1 MIKNYKM
8 FIGGEW
14 VNAESGKTYT
24 AVNPATSEEIARLP
38 LAGQADVD
46 KAVKAARKAYRE
58 WSRVPGS
65 ERSNIL
71 LQISKAMKDRV
82 DELVEVE
89 ILDHGSPVQ
98 FAKNMASE
106 ASTHFQYAANVTRG
120 FWGEVIPI
128 NYDHKLYVQ
137 REPRGVVGAII
148 PWNTP
153 IPMSTQ
159 KLSGSLSTGNA
170 CILKPPSVDSLPSL
184 KLAEI
189 IEDTGLLPKG
199 LVNVITGPGGSVGD
213 CMSSHPDINMISF
226 TGSCEVGKRIMSCA
240 SQTLK
245 HLGLEL
251 GGKNPFIV
259 FDDANVDAAV
269 AKAVF
274 ACTFNTGMVCAS
286 PGRYYLHEKI
296 HDEFVEK
303 FVKALKKVVVGLPT
317 DPRTEM
323 GPVVSAEHRN
333 RIEYYIKTAID
344 EGAKL
349 MLGGKRPTKAPLDK
363 GFYVMPA
370 VFTGVTP
377 KMTVYREEIFG
388 PVACICEPFK
398 TEEEVIAA
406 ANDNTFGLG
415 SSVWAG
421 DTGRAMR
428 VANRIE
434 AGTVWINDHMFI
446 ASDLPWGGY
455 KESGLGKE
463 GSVLGILEYTQL
475 KVVSVNVAK

>member
-1 MIKNYKM
+1 VKNYKM

-14 VNAESGKTYT
+14 VNAESDKTFT
-24 AVNPATSEEIARLP
+24 AVNPATGEEIARLP
-38 LAGQADVD
+38 LADKADVD
-46 KAVKAARKAYRE
+46 KAVKAARAAYLI
-58 WSRVPGS
+58 WSRKSVTERGS
-65 ERSNIL
+65 IM
-71 LQISKAMKDRV
+71 LQIARALKERV
-82 DELVEVE
+82 DELVEIE
-89 ILDHGSPVQ
+89 LLDHGTPIR
-98 FAKNMASE
+98 FARNMAAE
-106 ASTHFQYAANVTRG
+106 AGAHFEYAAQVTRG
-120 FWGEVIPI
+120 FWSEVVPI
-128 NYDHKLYVQ
+128 NFNHKLYLQ
-137 REPRGVVGAII
+137 REPRGVVAAII

-184 KLAEI
+184 KIAEI

-199 LVNVITGPGGSVGD
+199 LVNVITGPGGVVGD
-213 CMSSHPDINMISF
+213 ILSSHPGINMVSF

-240 SQTLK
+240 SNTLK

-251 GGKNPFIV
+251 GGKNPFIL
-259 FDDANVDAAV
+259 FDDADIDKAV

-274 ACTFNTGMVCAS
+274 ASTFNTGMVCAS
-286 PGRYYLHEKI
+286 PGRYYLHENI

-303 FVKALKKVVVGLPT
+303 FVKALKNVVVGDPKDEKT
-317 DPRTEM
+317 DI
-323 GPVVSAEHRN
+323 GPVVSAEHRD
-333 RIEYYIKTAID
+333 RVEYYIKTGID
-344 EGAKL
+344 QGATL
-349 MLGGKRPTKAPLDK
+349 LLGGKRPTKAPLDK
-363 GFYVMPA
+363 GFYVMPT

-377 KMTVYREEIFG
+377 EMTIYREEIFG
-388 PVACICEPFK
+388 PVACIARPFK
-398 TEEEVIAA
+398 TEEEVIAL

-415 SSVWAG
+415 CSVWAG

-428 VANRIE
+428 IANEIE

-475 KVVSVNVAK
+475 KVVSVNVAQ

>member
-1 MIKNYKM
+1 MQKYKM

-14 VNAESGKTYT
+14 VEAESGKTYT
-24 AVNPATSEEIARLP
+24 AVNPATGEEIASLP
-38 LAGQADVD
+38 LGGQADVD
-46 KAVKAARKAYRE
+46 KAVVAARKAYAE
-58 WSRVPGS
+58 WSRRPS
-65 ERSNIL
+65 AERSDIM
-71 LQISKAMKDRV
+71 LQISRAMKERLN
-82 DELVEVE
+82 ELVEVE
-89 ILDHGSPVQ
+89 ILDHGSPVN
-98 FAKNMASE
+98 FARNIAGE
-106 ASTHFQYAANVTRG
+106 ASAHFQYAAQVTRG
-120 FWGEVIPI
+120 LWSEIVPI
-128 NYDHKLYVQ
+128 NFNHKLYIQ
-137 REPRGVVGAII
+137 REPRGVCAAII

-199 LVNVITGPGGSVGD
+199 LVNVITGPGGSVGEALA
-213 CMSSHPDINMISF
+213 SHPGVNMVSF
-226 TGSCEVGKRIMSCA
+226 TGSCEVGKRIMQCA
-240 SQTLK
+240 SATVK

-259 FDDANVDAAV
+259 FEDADIDAAV

-303 FVKALKKVVVGLPT
+303 FVAALKKVVVGSPNDEKT
-317 DPRTEM
+317 DM
-323 GPVVSAEHRN
+323 GPVVSAEHRD
-333 RIEYYIKTAID
+333 RVEYYIKKGIE
-344 EGAKL
+344 EGATL
-349 MLGGKRPTKAPLDK
+349 RLGGQRPTESPLDK
-363 GFYVMPA
+363 GYYVMPT
-370 VFTGVTP
+370 VFTGITP
-377 KMTVYREEIFG
+377 EMTIYREEIFG
-388 PVACICEPFK
+388 PVACIVKPFK
-398 TEEEVIAA
+398 TEEEVITA

-415 SSVWAG
+415 SSVWSG
-421 DTGRAMR
+421 DTGRALR
-428 VANRIE
+428 VANEIE

-463 GSVLGILEYTQL
+463 GSILGILEYTQL
-475 KVVSVNVAK
+475 KVISLDVSKK

>member
-1 MIKNYKM
+1 MKNYKM

-14 VNAESGKTYT
+14 VEAESGKTFT
-24 AVNPATSEEIARLP
+24 AVNPATGEEIAKLP
-38 LAGQADVD
+38 LADKADVD
-46 KAVKAARKAYRE
+46 KAVTAARKAYMV
-58 WSRVPGS
+58 WSRKSPA
-65 ERSNIL
+65 ERSSIM
-71 LQISKAMKDRV
+71 LQISRAFKERV
-82 DELVEVE
+82 DELVNVEV
-89 ILDHGSPVQ
+89 LDHGTPIK
-98 FAKNMASE
+98 FARNMAAE
-106 ASTHFQYAANVTRG
+106 ASTHFEYAAEVTRG
-120 FWGEVIPI
+120 FWSDVVTLSF
-128 NYDHKLYVQ
+128 NHKIYLQ
-137 REPRGVVGAII
+137 REPRGVCGAII

-199 LVNVITGPGGSVGD
+199 LVSVITGPGGIVGEY
-213 CMSSHPDINMISF
+213 MASHPGINMISF
-226 TGSCEVGKRIMSCA
+226 TGSCEVGKRIMACA
-240 SQTLK
+240 SNTLK

-259 FDDANVDAAV
+259 FDDTDIDKAV

-274 ACTFNTGMVCAS
+274 ACTMNTGMVCAS

-296 HDEFVEK
+296 YDEFIDK
-303 FVKALKKVVVGLPT
+303 FVKGLKKVVVGDPNDEKT
-317 DPRTEM
+317 DV
-323 GPVVSAEHRN
+323 GPVVSAEHRD
-333 RIEYYIKTAID
+333 RVEYYIQKGIE
-344 EGAKL
+344 EGATL
-349 MLGGKRPTKAPLDK
+349 LLGGKRPTKSPLDK
-363 GFYVMPA
+363 GFYVMPT

-377 KMTVYREEIFG
+377 EMTIYREEIFG
-388 PVACICEPFK
+388 PVACIAKPFK
-398 TEEEVIAA
+398 TEKEVIAA

-415 SSVWAG
+415 CSVWAG

-428 VANRIE
+428 VANEIE

-446 ASDLPWGGY
+446 APDLPWGGY

-475 KVVSVNVAK
+475 KAVSVNVA

>member
-1 MIKNYKM
+1 MKNYKM
-8 FIGGEW
+8 WIGGEW
-14 VNAESGKTYT
+14 VDAVSGKTYT
-24 AVNPATSEEIARLP
+24 AVNPATGEPIASIP
-38 LAGQADVD
+38 LGDKADVD
-46 KAVKAARKAYRE
+46 KAVAAARKAYAV
-58 WSRVPGS
+58 WSKVPQS
-65 ERSNIL
+65 ERCGIM
-71 LQISKAMKDRV
+71 LQIASALKKRV

-89 ILDHGSPVQ
+89 ILDHATPVK
-98 FAKNMASE
+98 FAKNMAAE
-106 ASTHFQYAANVTRG
+106 AGTHFEYAAMVTRG
-120 FWGEVIPI
+120 FWSETVPV
-128 NYDHKLYVQ
+128 NRNHKLYLQ
-137 REPRGVVGAII
+137 REPRGVCAAIV

-170 CILKPPSVDSLPSL
+170 CVLKPPSVDSLPSL

-199 LVNVITGPGGSVGD
+199 LLNVVTGPGGVVGEALA
-213 CMSSHPDINMISF
+213 SHPGVNMVSF

-240 SQTLK
+240 SATVK

-259 FDDANVDAAV
+259 FEDVDVDAVV

-274 ACTFNTGMVCAS
+274 ASTLNSGMVCAS

-303 FVKALKKVVVGLPT
+303 FVKALKNVVVGDPNDEKT
-317 DPRTEM
+317 DM
-323 GPVVSAEHRN
+323 GPVVSAEHRD
-333 RIEYYIKTAID
+333 RVEYYIKKGIE
-344 EGAKL
+344 EGANL
-349 MLGGKRPTKAPLDK
+349 LLGGKRPTQPPLNK
-363 GFYVMPA
+363 GFFVMPT
-370 VFTGVTP
+370 VFTGITP
-377 KMTVYREEIFG
+377 EMTIYREEIFG
-388 PVACICEPFK
+388 PVACIVKPFK

-415 SSVWAG
+415 ASVWAG

-428 VANRIE
+428 VANEIE

-446 ASDLPWGGY
+446 APDLPWGGF

-475 KVVSVNVAK
+475 KVVSVNLNK